1 VPLASARSGQR
12 ERVFMITGIGVHDRT
27 DRPFKITGM
36 RSERIILRAPGTLAI
51 RPNMVIHRLMKGVV
65 MAADGKRSAKA
76 MGARLA
82 VLYARFRPYCRPS

>member
-36 RSERIILRAPGTLAI
+36 RKPGP
-51 RPNMVIHRLMKGVV
+51 RK
-65 MAADGKRSAKA
+65 
-76 MGARLA
+76 
-82 VLYARFRPYCRPS
+82 RPSKPL